1 MKGVSPIVSGIDFSA
16 SSPMVLA
23 HAAKIAATTGA
34 RVVAAHVV
42 SSGSIR
48 EWERTADRQA
58 KTAAR
63 VGDITARLG
72 EMLAEHCPGVPSEC
86 DVRVGVPPAMLARI
100 LTDHRA
106 DLLVLAAH
114 DLTNRRLG
122 TVAAAC
128 ARSAPADV
136 LILRDWQ
143 GNYFRRIAACVDFS
157 SSSSAGLDRA
167 IALADAHEAALEII
181 HVIYPPD
188 HDPWGRVMDQPMDAD
203 SDYGQ
208 RVRERASAA
217 MDEFLQPHAARL
229 AKIVSTVHFLESA
242 SPAAA
247 ITAHA
252 EATGIDLI
260 VTGSHAGSRIEQF
273 VLGSN
278 AERLLRDASSSVL
291 VARGWNTRSTGKP

>member
-1 MKGVSPIVSGIDFSA
+1 
-16 SSPMVLA
+16 MVLA
-23 HAAKIAATTGA
+23 HAAKIAAATGA
-34 RVVAAHVV
+34 RVVAAHVI

-48 EWERTADRQA
+48 EWERTADREA
-58 KTAAR
+58 HTAAR
-63 VGDITARLG
+63 VEEITERLG
-72 EMLAEHCPGVPSEC
+72 EILAEYCPGVPHEC
-86 DVRVGVPPAMLARI
+86 DVRIGKPPATLARI

-114 DLTNRRLG
+114 DHTKRRLG

-157 SSSSAGLDRA
+157 ASSSAGLDRA
-167 IALADAHEAALEII
+167 ITLADAHEASLEII

-188 HDPWGRVMDQPMDAD
+188 RDPWGRVMDQPMDAD
-203 SDYGQ
+203 TDYTQ

-229 AKIVSTVHFLESA
+229 AKIISTVHFLESA

-247 ITAHA
+247 ISAHV
-252 EATGIDLI
+252 EAAGIDLI
-260 VTGSHAGSRIEQF
+260 VTGSHAGSRLEEF

-278 AERLLRDASSSVL
+278 TERLLHDASSSVL
-291 VARGWNTRSTGKP
+291 VARGWNARRAGAT